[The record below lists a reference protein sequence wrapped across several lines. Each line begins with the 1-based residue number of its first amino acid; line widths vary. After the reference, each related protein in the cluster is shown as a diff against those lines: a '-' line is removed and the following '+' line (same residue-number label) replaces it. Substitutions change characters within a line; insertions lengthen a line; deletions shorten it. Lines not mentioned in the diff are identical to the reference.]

1 MDGGINFGGYGS
13 GKYLDDVKGLRRMA
27 GDIFQPTFGDK
38 GWNQDFVNMNDATLS
53 VDRNPALDYVAGKA
67 KENSNEEEMDDGQK
81 S

>member
-1 MDGGINFGGYGS
+1 MDGGLNFGGYSS

-38 GWNQDFVNMNDATLS
+38 GWNQDFVNMNDATLT

-67 KENSNEEEMDDGQK
+67 KEKEQEENNAKG
-81 S
+81 